1 MTNLFLE
8 MLGFLGC
15 LILGGII
22 LFIGLV
28 LVLFIITTI
37 KVFRT
42 NSKTGTDEV
51 KTNEPED

>member
-8 MLGFLGC
+8 MLAFLGY

-28 LVLFIITTI
+28 LVLFIVATI

-51 KTNEPED
+51 KSNESED